1 MDTHGGP
8 SLKVYILGAGGYGR
22 EVLQYI
28 RDLNAAG
35 TEIEAAGFLDDD
47 PDSLRGYADL
57 GIDVVGSLSDERYL
71 RQDCVIAVGAPH
83 LRRQWREAVMAAGGS
98 LVSVVHPTAWFA
110 PSAQLGAGSVVCPL
124 AFIGV
129 HAQLGQNVAVSPRV
143 TVGHDAVIGEDSVL
157 LPHTAISG
165 AARLGQGV
173 LCGTH
178 TTVSPLVSVGDW
190 AQISAGAFAN
200 KDVPAR
206 ALAFGNPARSKV
218 IRPPAHV

>member
-1 MDTHGGP
+1 M
-8 SLKVYILGAGGYGR
+8 KVYILGAGGYGR

-28 RDLNAAG
+28 WDLNATG
-35 TEIEAAGFLDDD
+35 VDIEAAGFLDDD
-47 PDSLRGYADL
+47 PAALRDYDDL
-57 GIDVVGSLSDERYL
+57 GVDVVGGLGDERFL
-71 RQDCVIAVGAPH
+71 RGHCVIAVGAPR
-83 LRRQWREAVMAAGGS
+83 LRRQWRAAVLAAGGS
-98 LVSVVHPTAWFA
+98 LVSVIHPSAWVA
-110 PSAQLGAGSVVCPL
+110 PSAQIGAGCVVCPL

-129 HAQLGQNVAVSPRV
+129 HAQLGDNVAVSPRV

-190 AQISAGAFAN
+190 AQISAGSFAN

-218 IRPPAHV
+218 IHPPAHV